1 MLHFRNLG
9 GLQKTRKTGRYRR
22 EKRQLHH
29 FILREVLLELQRI
42 RDDGGIKIKIN
53 GVVENIWPC
62 LLCIITDEP
71 EAQLCAL
78 MNSCRVCQCPN
89 SEWDDINKGHEL
101 KSYVENE
108 KQRQEFIETIKAGV
122 SCCSR
127 HKCGSSTSETCF
139 CCFCFSVKAKRHC

>member
-1 MLHFRNLG
+1 M
-9 GLQKTRKTGRYRR
+9 
-22 EKRQLHH
+22 
-29 FILREVLLELQRI
+29 QRI

-89 SEWDDINKGHEL
+89 NEWDDINNGHEL

-108 KQRQEFIETIKAGV
+108 KQRQEYIEAIKAGV
-122 SCCSR
+122 SCCIK
-127 HKCGSSTSETCF
+127 HKYSIF
-139 CCFCFSVKAKRHC
+139 YV